1 VFTSKGTGVYGYRW
15 AILLAFAAINAI
27 GGIVYIVFSPLTDT
41 VLTPFYAGE
50 HISSFLIGFLTLVN
64 PLMYVFLALPFGILA
79 DKKGWKIT
87 VGIGA
92 ILMASFCVLRIFAL
106 DMGFIWMLIF
116 QTGFSF
122 GGPPVLA
129 SVQKMVVKWFPVKE
143 RTVASGLGILTTF
156 LGLTLGSFLSP
167 RLFYIFAASPT
178 DYYGGLRGTLTI
190 DGILITIGAIIFF
203 ALARET
209 PPKPPAVEEKVTLK
223 MGGMLRTRDLWLLAA
238 GFFAGF
244 GIYFAL
250 LTWTAKILGAIGIT
264 SAVDVGLVQAC
275 MTLGGILGCIIIPR
289 ASDALGRRKPFLIIA
304 GLFAAVFSYIIGT
317 IGVLLVSIISALLLG
332 FFVISVLPI
341 ALSML
346 GEMKTIGPALVGAAS
361 GLTMTIGYI
370 GAVGVG
376 MTALILSAPGNWF
389 TSILFLVIIGL
400 VGTIIMALVRETGEA
415 AQKTQK
421 K

>member
-1 VFTSKGTGVYGYRW
+1 
-15 AILLAFAAINAI
+15 
-27 GGIVYIVFSPLTDT
+27 
-41 VLTPFYAGE
+41 
-50 HISSFLIGFLTLVN
+50 
-64 PLMYVFLALPFGILA
+64 MYVFLALPFGILA

-87 VGIGA
+87 VAIGA
-92 ILMASFCVLRIFAL
+92 ILQASFCILRIFAL
-106 DMGFIWMLIF
+106 DMGFMWMLIF

-129 SVQKMVVKWFPVKE
+129 SVQKMVVKWFPSKE

-156 LGLTLGSFLSP
+156 LGLMLGSFLSP
-167 RLFYIFAASPT
+167 RLFSMFAASPT

-190 DGILITIGAIIFF
+190 DGILIAIGAIMFF
-203 ALARET
+203 VLSRES
-209 PPKPPAVEEKVTLK
+209 PPKPPEVEEKVTLK
-223 MGGMLRTRDLWLLAA
+223 MGGMIRTRDLWLLAA

-250 LTWTAKILGAIGIT
+250 LTWTSFILAAIGIT

-275 MTLGGILGCIIIPR
+275 MTLGGILGCIVIPR
-289 ASDALGRRKPFLIIA
+289 VSDALGRRKPFLIMA
-304 GLFAAVFSYIIGT
+304 GLFAALFSYIIGT
-317 IGVLLVSIISALLLG
+317 VGVLLVSIISALLLG

-370 GAVGVG
+370 GAVGIG
-376 MTALILSAPGNWF
+376 MTALLLSAPGYWI
-389 TSILFLVIIGL
+389 TAILFLAILGVI
-400 VGTIIMALVRETGEA
+400 GTFIMAFVRETGKA
-415 AQKTQK
+415 AHEK
-421 K
+421 